1 MSPARKKATAKK
13 PPVVKTRSAGRISST
28 LDHFASKY
36 LERYPD
42 RDVRYV
48 FHPEGKEHLSG
59 VTGRHMQGY
68 HTATLGELGAAS
80 TSDEEEKPIRVGD
93 VILMW
98 IGKEERQAI
107 KDDLRQRA
115 IDQKL
120 AVDRQYRDA
129 LDQAADEADSN
140 HGRPP
145 LRAIGRAAI
154 EEKEH
159 EYEISQ
165 REE

>member
-1 MSPARKKATAKK
+1 MSPAKKAPRK
-13 PPVVKTRSAGRISST
+13 PPVVKTRSVGRVSST
-28 LDHFASKY
+28 LDHFARTYVEKF
-36 LERYPD
+36 PD

-48 FHPEGKEHLSG
+48 FHPENKEELSG
-59 VTGRHMQGY
+59 VTGRLMQGY
-68 HTATLGELGAAS
+68 QLATMGEIGAAS
-80 TSDEEEKPIRVGD
+80 TSDDEDKLIRVGD
-93 VILMW
+93 VVLMW
-98 IGKEERQAI
+98 IGKEERQDI
-107 KDDLRQRA
+107 KDELKQRA

-129 LDQAADEADSN
+129 LERAADEADSG

-145 LRAIGRAAI
+145 LRALGRAAI

-159 EYEISQ
+159 QYEISQ